1 MVEIKPAFMI
11 NKNKKF
17 ILLLLS
23 LILILQIISLY
34 FSFDKNNINKINGLF
49 PLTLFFFFLA
59 AFFFFYLIINNFKK
73 IFLYFFLF
81 DIITFSIIFLS
92 SFIPFLEKFFCFD
105 IYINNYI
112 YNIINFNFVIII
124 TYFLFRFFSEENY
137 KKNFNT
143 IKPLLENYE
152 EEYLYMNEYYRL
164 EETKFNEIE
173 KHSKSLI
180 EIFDLAGELQ
190 KEFLIDNFMKKFIS
204 KINDIIEFDKGLFVI
219 LSFEKKEPEL
229 YKKYYIKSEEKDYE
243 KIEINTIL
251 SNIIIHKKILFLNH
265 SITNISL
272 ELLENYNILIIP
284 LIAQKKIIG
293 FFLIERINRINYN
306 ENMYFKKEDIYK
318 LQVII
323 LQTSINLHKC
333 FLYEKL
339 QKLAI
344 YDSLTGL
351 FVHNKIKQNLVK
363 EINRSKYYNLSL
375 SLLMCD
381 IDFFKNFND
390 TYGHEIGDE
399 VLKTVANI
407 LKNSIRESDY
417 VGRYG
422 GEEFMIILTEANKE
436 NANKI
441 AERIRQNIESNYI
454 YYKNNKLKIT
464 ISIGISTYPEDGND
478 EEEIIKA
485 ADKALY
491 TAKKKGRNRVE
502 LYNKEEK

>member
-1 MVEIKPAFMI
+1 I
-11 NKNKKF
+11 F
-17 ILLLLS
+17 I
-23 LILILQIISLY
+23 
-34 FSFDKNNINKINGLF
+34 
-49 PLTLFFFFLA
+49 
-59 AFFFFYLIINNFKK
+59 
-73 IFLYFFLF
+73 
-81 DIITFSIIFLS
+81 
-92 SFIPFLEKFFCFD
+92 
-105 IYINNYI
+105 
-112 YNIINFNFVIII
+112 FNFVIIL
-124 TYFLFRFFSEENY
+124 TYLLFKFFSEENY
-137 KKNFNT
+137 KQNFNS

-152 EEYLYMNEYYRL
+152 EEYLYMYEYYRL
-164 EETKFNEIE
+164 EETKLNEIE

-180 EIFDLAGELQ
+180 EIFDLAGDLQ
-190 KEFLIDNFMKKFIS
+190 KEFLIDNFMKKFIT

-219 LSFEKKEPEL
+219 LSFEKKEPEI
-229 YKKYYIKSEEKDYE
+229 YKKYYIKCDEKNFENISFD
-243 KIEINTIL
+243 TLL
-251 SNIIIHKKILFLNH
+251 SNILIHKKVLFLNH
-265 SITNISL
+265 TMTNISL
-272 ELLENYNILIIP
+272 DLLDNYNILIIP

>member
-1 MVEIKPAFMI
+1 
-11 NKNKKF
+11 
-17 ILLLLS
+17 
-23 LILILQIISLY
+23 
-34 FSFDKNNINKINGLF
+34 
-49 PLTLFFFFLA
+49 
-59 AFFFFYLIINNFKK
+59 
-73 IFLYFFLF
+73 
-81 DIITFSIIFLS
+81 
-92 SFIPFLEKFFCFD
+92 
-105 IYINNYI
+105 
-112 YNIINFNFVIII
+112 
-124 TYFLFRFFSEENY
+124 
-137 KKNFNT
+137 
-143 IKPLLENYE
+143 
-152 EEYLYMNEYYRL
+152 
-164 EETKFNEIE
+164 
-173 KHSKSLI
+173 
-180 EIFDLAGELQ
+180 
-190 KEFLIDNFMKKFIS
+190 MKKFIS